1 MKKNFSK
8 IVIIFSSVSTALLA
22 VLFIALGIG
31 AILLMDEIM
40 HVLIYTA
47 GIFLLLFGT
56 FLLASMLLILIT
68 SRK

>member
-8 IVIIFSSVSTALLA
+8 LLVIFSSVCTALLA
-22 VLFIALGIG
+22 VLFIILGIG

-40 HVLIYTA
+40 RVLIYTA

-56 FLLASMLLILIT
+56 FILSSMLFVFIFA
-68 SRK
+68 RK